1 MTHDEVLRDLVRNM
15 EQTSDECADVG
26 RIYLIDG
33 RSMLATLRAIVDG
46 APDFKSNREAGE
58 ERGKRVSEGA
68 PFSVV
73 AHHCEWKVRK

>member
-1 MTHDEVLRDLVRNM
+1 MTHDDVLRNLVSCM

-46 APDFKSNREAGE
+46 APEFKSNREAGE
-58 ERGKRVSEGA
+58 ERGKRILEGA
-68 PFSVV
+68 LFSVV
-73 AHHCEWKVRK
+73 GHHLDWKKR